1 MQYIYLEET
10 LHLNEYNHTPVE
22 ILSRLQSL
30 TPIRPIP
37 GFWSL
42 QWKCQPKPQ
51 NHVSEILKEFYHLQ
65 SNSVEREAHVTDKFD
80 GREFLRQFDNL
91 QSDNVDIMAWALE
104 LSSIPIDSNN
114 NDLVSHAM
122 KLSEI
127 NGDIDIFLCA
137 T

>member
-30 TPIRPIP
+30 TPIRPIMTR
-37 GFWSL
+37 L
-42 QWKCQPKPQ
+42 LKPAVKMSAKTTFD
-51 NHVSEILKEFYHLQ
+51 VSEILKEFYHLQ

-91 QSDNVDIMAWALE
+91 QSDNVDIMA
-104 LSSIPIDSNN
+104 
-114 NDLVSHAM
+114 
-122 KLSEI
+122 
-127 NGDIDIFLCA
+127 
-137 T
+137 

>member
-1 MQYIYLEET
+1 M
-10 LHLNEYNHTPVE
+10 
-22 ILSRLQSL
+22 
-30 TPIRPIP
+30 
-37 GFWSL
+37 
-42 QWKCQPKPQ
+42 KPAVKMSAKTTFD
-51 NHVSEILKEFYHLQ
+51 VSEILKEFYHLQ

-91 QSDNVDIMAWALE
+91 QSVNVDIMAWALE